1 MKDWKENPV
10 PVLHG
15 QVDANGIADTLL
27 ASPEPSRLGEYL
39 ALSGSTTYFL
49 ERHAGRRVGV
59 EVLAQRM
66 EHDQARGNV
75 LHRASRLYLDMPR
88 NALLIA
94 DAEVFLDRLSTS
106 LRDSMLD
113 GHEGLGRL
121 LDPHNRGHLR
131 KRDLDVTWVVA
142 PPLLCVASTR
152 AVARSFELL
161 MEGEACARIR
171 EIVNEE
177 SLARLG

>member
-1 MKDWKENPV
+1 MKDWKENPAHA
-10 PVLHG
+10 LHG
-15 QVDANGIADTLL
+15 QVDANGVADARL
-27 ASPEPSRLGEYL
+27 ATPEPSRLGDYL

-59 EVLAQRM
+59 EVLAQRI
-66 EHDQARGNV
+66 EYDQARGNV

-88 NALLIA
+88 NALLLA
-94 DAEVFLDRLSTS
+94 DVEVFLDRLSTS
-106 LRDSMLD
+106 QRDSMLD

-121 LDPHNRGHLR
+121 LDPHNHGHLR
-131 KRDLDVTWVVA
+131 KRDLEVAWVPA
-142 PPLLCVASTR
+142 PPLLCVAGTH
-152 AVARSFELL
+152 ALARLFELL